1 MVYNIESEIIICFL
15 LAVAKSRQKNS
26 SYSNQHLKGKSLQ
39 QRNTMSA
46 YFSSLIS
53 LLSSFTVNE
62 ILIKVIL
69 TLLTGLLLSNSILFY
84 KLWNLEEKLIEQPV
98 NTDYFDFFND
108 HVSSSSK
115 TEKNVANSMSNNPPS
130 KGDSTGDMNQI
141 YQNTD
146 WLKLLHRQEV
156 AHQLELEKWHAILGA
171 ATDLL
176 RKVCMQKLVYI
187 YNLKYQGSH
196 PPPKKISLIPTTL
209 F

>member
-1 MVYNIESEIIICFL
+1 M
-15 LAVAKSRQKNS
+15 
-26 SYSNQHLKGKSLQ
+26 Q
-39 QRNTMSA
+39 QRNTIST

-98 NTDYFDFFND
+98 NTDYFDFFNNY
-108 HVSSSSK
+108 VSSTSK
-115 TEKNVANSMSNNPPS
+115 TEKNVANSMSNNPPNKDES
-130 KGDSTGDMNQI
+130 SGNMNHI
-141 YQNTD
+141 NQNTD

-176 RKVCMQKLVYI
+176 RKVCEQKPLSI
-187 YNLKYQGSH
+187 INFKYQLSY
-196 PPPKKISLIPTTL
+196 
-209 F
+209 

>member
-1 MVYNIESEIIICFL
+1 MISHQILQYKYRIIYCKLTSSLKSLCFL
-15 LAVAKSRQKNS
+15 LAVAKSRQKNP

-39 QRNTMSA
+39 QRNTIST

-98 NTDYFDFFND
+98 NTDYFDFFNNY
-108 HVSSSSK
+108 VSSTSK
-115 TEKNVANSMSNNPPS
+115 TEKNVANSMSNNPPNKDES
-130 KGDSTGDMNQI
+130 SGNMNHI
-141 YQNTD
+141 NQNTD

-176 RKVCMQKLVYI
+176 RKVCEQKPLSI
-187 YNLKYQGSH
+187 
-196 PPPKKISLIPTTL
+196 I
-209 F
+209 

>member
-1 MVYNIESEIIICFL
+1 MVYNIESKIIICFL

-39 QRNTMSA
+39 QRKTMSA

-187 YNLKYQGSH
+187 YNLKYQGFPLQKRS
-196 PPPKKISLIPTTL
+196 P
-209 F
+209 